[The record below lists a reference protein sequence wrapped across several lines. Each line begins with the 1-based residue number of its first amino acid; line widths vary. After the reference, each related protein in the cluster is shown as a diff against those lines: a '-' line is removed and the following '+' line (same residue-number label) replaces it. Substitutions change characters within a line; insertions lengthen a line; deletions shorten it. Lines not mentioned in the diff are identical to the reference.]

1 MRKFFTALVVI
12 PLGLI
17 FIVFAVANRHFV
29 TVSFDPFNS
38 DDPAVAVS
46 LPLFV
51 VIIAVA
57 ILGVAA
63 GGMATWFRQRHWRR
77 AARQHEADA
86 RRARAET
93 ADLRAAAAVSRL
105 DQQRLPAPS
114 AARNLWGR
122 RARQAG
128 RDVVEPAPSA
138 RSQPDLRR
146 ENRP

>member
-29 TVSFDPFNS
+29 TVSFDPFGSGDSAFNS
-38 DDPAVAVS
+38 PPV
-46 LPLFV
+46 PLFV

-57 ILGVAA
+57 ILGVVA

-77 AARQHEADA
+77 AARQHEVDA

-93 ADLRAAAAVSRL
+93 ADLRAAAAVSRV

-114 AARNLWGR
+114 QYGIYGA
-122 RARQAG
+122 AG
-128 RDVVEPAPSA
+128 RDKQGAT
-138 RSQPDLRR
+138 L
-146 ENRP
+146 